1 MTVILSLRRASGMTQ
16 AELAEAGGT
25 SQSAIS
31 AYEAGAKSPT
41 WDTVERLTRGAGLE
55 ATVRFHSPLTR
66 EDRRSLALHRAI
78 ANRLE
83 QDPETVLRRAR
94 RALTRMRAVASEGS
108 QPLREWS
115 VILDRPLEALVP
127 VLTDPSPWARE
138 LRHVTPFAGVLS
150 AAERAEVLRVFTATE
165 ASRRMSSAYPRRT

>member
-1 MTVILSLRRASGMTQ
+1 MTVIFSLRRASGMTQ
-16 AELAEAGGT
+16 ADLAEAGGT

-41 WDTVERLTRGAGLE
+41 WDTVERLTRAAGLE
-55 ATVRFHSPLTR
+55 ATVCFHPPLTR

-83 QDPETVLRRAR
+83 QDPEAVLRRAR
-94 RALTRMRAVASEGS
+94 QTLTRMRAVASEDS

-115 VILDRPLEALVP
+115 VLLDRPLGALVA

-150 AAERAEVLRVFTATE
+150 AEERAEVIHAFASKE
-165 ASRRMSSAYPRRT
+165 ASR